1 MQWGFHSNA
10 VFPIHSLII
19 SLSTTARSH
28 HPCPIIPPC
37 HRASSNRT
45 QHGNKNKP
53 PFVNNNN
60 KKTWYIY
67 KWLQNVLILFPNT
80 NLTERAQRGA
90 HEPMSI
96 QATLPPSNTV
106 NVHMLLF
113 LPKYR
118 VKHVLEQSIH
128 CMLCV
133 IPRDN
138 LPKRVSSTP
147 ILKFY
152 ILSRGHMTEDASFP
166 DIPPN

>member
-1 MQWGFHSNA
+1 MQSFLFVHLL
-10 VFPIHSLII
+10 SLLALQQDRTIPVPSYHHVTELLVI
-19 SLSTTARSH
+19 GRSTATKTNHLS
-28 HPCPIIPPC
+28 
-37 HRASSNRT
+37 
-45 QHGNKNKP
+45 
-53 PFVNNNN
+53 VNDNN

-67 KWLQNVLILFPNT
+67 KWLQNVLILFPNN
-80 NLTERAQRGA
+80 NLTERPQRGA

-106 NVHMLLF
+106 NMLLF